1 MAYQKIKQPKIADVI
16 EAQLESMILEGSLN
30 PGQKLPPER
39 ELAKQFDVSRP
50 SLREAIQRL
59 EARGL
64 LTRRHGGGTFVGAEL
79 RQGLTDPLYELL
91 NSTPESQYD
100 LLEFRHA
107 LEGISAFYAALR
119 GTEADFSQIRQ
130 AFADIEQVQQQGQ
143 DLEVEA
149 KVVVAFYLAIVE
161 SSHNL
166 VLMHLMRGLLP
177 LLEQNVLHNL
187 QQLQRKPEIAKAI
200 SEHRRMLLDAIL
212 GKAPKKARDASDRH
226 LVFIEET
233 LLEISREENR
243 LERSLRRVQ
252 QPKE

>member
-79 RQGLTDPLYELL
+79 RQGLTDPLYDLL

-119 GTEADFSQIRQ
+119 GTETDFEQIRQ
-130 AFADIEQVQQQGQ
+130 TFSNIEQVQLNQ
-143 DLEVEA
+143 DLEAEA

-161 SSHNL
+161 ASHNL

-187 QQLQRKPEIAKAI
+187 EQLQRRPEITEAI
-200 SEHRRMLLDAIL
+200 RQHRKMLLDAIL

-243 LERSLRRVQ
+243 LERSLRRIQ
-252 QPKE
+252 QIKE